1 MNAAPARA
9 RGAQRARR
17 VHLGRVFADEGEA
30 EDAWAVTRR
39 RRARRRAPFS
49 STRRARAKRSAPPR
63 SARWTPPPNVSSHS
77 WNPRPR
83 TPRRCALSGR
93 RARRRRVRRDGT
105 LRGGD
110 LVARRVVHAFA
121 PFAPQEGD
129 DETGD
134 DETGDVD
141 PDGEMTL
148 DAWDASVDAA
158 ASLADAVEEGECPG
172 DENASERANL
182 AAKMALAGDVAR
194 HVRAY
199 WRAAA
204 ALEDEVEE
212 DEDEDEEDEDAGSPR
227 TDAGK
232 LTSSAPAPAHAAHA
246 SVANLVRFACES
258 IAEAVEKKTS
268 VVAADAEAVWSA
280 AGAWASYLPA
290 WRLAGDAA
298 ADDAAFEAAAA
309 MVASASA
316 AGASASAL
324 AAMTAPTAAA
334 AAAVIEESD
343 DAVAR
348 RRRARAR
355 HRRRRSTGDGF
366 RRRVRRRRREIV
378 RRSRRRTT
386 IRARAAHLL
395 VAVAAASPA
404 AFENDPAAWMRLRE
418 ETAATAGWLATDADP
433 GALLGA
439 HVAAAKAALAAAVAP
454 GADAPDKRRFG
465 AILAEAMLGAAAL
478 LAPEDEGED
487 GDDGEDADDED
498 ADDLRRRLRLRLD
511 ADSDDAFNETE
522 AEMLERYAAIAR
534 EMAEGGSGGDDDDEG
549 ADGAGLAEEDEA
561 FESALEPGHGDGKAA
576 ARAFVEWYAAWKKA
590 GSSGMRVV
598 SLVDPATV
606 KTFHTRAGVA

>member
-1 MNAAPARA
+1 
-9 RGAQRARR
+9 
-17 VHLGRVFADEGEA
+17 
-30 EDAWAVTRR
+30 
-39 RRARRRAPFS
+39 
-49 STRRARAKRSAPPR
+49 
-63 SARWTPPPNVSSHS
+63 
-77 WNPRPR
+77 
-83 TPRRCALSGR
+83 
-93 RARRRRVRRDGT
+93 
-105 LRGGD
+105 
-110 LVARRVVHAFA
+110 
-121 PFAPQEGD
+121 
-129 DETGD
+129 
-134 DETGDVD
+134 
-141 PDGEMTL
+141 MTL
-148 DAWDASVDAA
+148 DAWDTSVDAA

-199 WRAAA
+199 WRTAA
-204 ALEDEVEE
+204 ALEDGDEE

-227 TDAGK
+227 TSPR
-232 LTSSAPAPAHAAHA
+232 TSSDAPAPAHAAHA
-246 SVANLVRFACES
+246 SLANLVRFACES

-268 VVAADAEAVWSA
+268 VAAADAEAVWSA

-290 WRLAGDAA
+290 WRLAGDDA

-348 RRRARAR
+348 RAAARALAAVVAVR
-355 HRRRRSTGDGF
+355 PETVSADASVVDAAKSLAEAAAGRRSA
-366 RRRVRRRRREIV
+366 
-378 RRSRRRTT
+378 
-386 IRARAAHLL
+386 RAAAHLL

-498 ADDLRRRLRLRLD
+498 ADDEDADDSD
-511 ADSDDAFNETE
+511 ADSDSDADADDAFNETE